1 MHVFLPITGFKQSQ
15 FANVNRKILMIYKVS
30 VTENLLFSPDLI
42 ASNYEGIPLENNISF
57 LIKAREN
64 IAI

>member
-1 MHVFLPITGFKQSQ
+1 
-15 FANVNRKILMIYKVS
+15 MIYKVS

-57 LIKAREN
+57 LIKAKKIQIN
-64 IAI
+64 YFGL

>member
-1 MHVFLPITGFKQSQ
+1 
-15 FANVNRKILMIYKVS
+15 MIYKVS

-42 ASNYEGIPLENNISF
+42 ASNYKGIPLENNISF

-64 IAI
+64 TNKLRGINSHINQYIHM

>member
-1 MHVFLPITGFKQSQ
+1 
-15 FANVNRKILMIYKVS
+15 MIYKVS

-57 LIKAREN
+57 LIKAKKIQIVR
-64 IAI
+64 IYAVKY